1 MPTWSFINFQIVC
14 CDDDEQK
21 AFCERLE
28 NEKPFDDWEGG
39 DDEWAITIRSGEN
52 SEWLVDTSRD
62 FPTLTFVCQS
72 WADNFSYYEY
82 SCHNGNIFDYCD
94 RGFTDDMP
102 PGQVQECFDFIE
114 SWWVGGEDFD
124 WADFFDQPKPSG
136 HWKIR
141 EHVDNENRLTQLYD
155 WKKGGWKI
163 GRPTTADIP
172 SILEEEGYW
181 DLVYE
186 WCDDVIAGS
195 ENYEFFMDDLK
206 AQIEKIFVEKLK
218 KMAKEKLESILY
230 SVVVLKRFVRS
241 YVEYSNAPGGY
252 AYKKALERFED
263 LAKEETK
270 TAREVD
276 KKTAAAD
283 SSSKLESA
291 AMKSPPP
298 VGV

>member
-14 CDDDEQK
+14 CDESNEQK

-28 NEKPFDDWEGG
+28 KENPFDDFEGEFEG
-39 DDEWAITIRSGEN
+39 SDFAVTIRSGEN

-82 SCHNGNIFDYCD
+82 RCQNGNIYDICD

-102 PGQVQECFDFIE
+102 PEQVQECFDCIH
-114 SWWVGGEDFD
+114 SDVLCT
-124 WADFFDQPKPSG
+124 KS
-136 HWKIR
+136 
-141 EHVDNENRLTQLYD
+141 NENRLTQLYD

-163 GRPTTADIP
+163 GQPTTADIP

-181 DLVYE
+181 DLVEE
-186 WCDDVIAGS
+186 WCDNVIAGS
-195 ENYEFFMDDLK
+195 ENYVFFRDDLK
-206 AQIEKIFVEKLK
+206 AQIEKIFFERLK
-218 KMAKEKLESILY
+218 KMAKEKLESIFY

-298 VGV
+298 VGGISTHTKDSKR